1 MMSMSSRNLMIV
13 QSGGPTAVF
22 NASLASI
29 ISEAH
34 LQPSIGKI
42 YGARF
47 GMRGLVS
54 NEIVDLTSLSEQVLD
69 DLRHSPGAALGSS
82 RYTPSESDM
91 DCCIEV
97 LRSRDVGCMIFLG
110 GNGTMAGAQRFRE
123 FCASRSFDLQ
133 VMGSPKTIDNDIS
146 STDRCPG
153 FGSAARYIAQSTIDL
168 AMDIRSLPQPISIFE
183 TLGRDVG
190 WLAAS
195 SLVAKQSAD
204 EAPHLICIPEIP
216 FVQDEFL
223 QRLHEIVQRIG
234 WAVVVVSEGT
244 CHSDGSPVFQQEL
257 SSGGDTPMRP
267 LIGGVAQHLS
277 GVVAKHL
284 GLRCRS
290 EKPGLVGRSSVSY
303 RSHQDVADAEITG
316 RECVRALV
324 DGKTGSMISLRPL
337 GESGSSAFEL
347 VPLEIAAGLRR
358 ALPPQWLA
366 MDGLGVNEQFL
377 RYVKPIVGPLRRYE
391 VPLSSAHRV

>member
-1 MMSMSSRNLMIV
+1 MIAMSSRNLMIV

-29 ISEAH
+29 VSEAH

-47 GMRGLVS
+47 GMRGLVA
-54 NEIVDLTSLSEQVLD
+54 NDLVDLTSLSRQVLD
-69 DLRHSPGAALGSS
+69 DLRRSPGAALGSS

-91 DCCIEV
+91 DRCIGV
-97 LRSRDVGCMIFLG
+97 LRSLDVGCMIFLG

-123 FCASRSFDLQ
+123 FCASHKFDLQ

-153 FGSAARYIAQSTIDL
+153 FGSAARYIAQATIDL
-168 AMDIRSLPQPISIFE
+168 ALDIQSLPQPVSIFE

-190 WLAAS
+190 WLAAAS
-195 SLVAKQSAD
+195 VLAKENAD
-204 EAPHLICIPEIP
+204 DAPHLLCIPEIP

-223 QRLHEIVQRIG
+223 QRLDRIVKRIG

-244 CHSDGSPVFQQEL
+244 CYSDGSPVFQQEL
-257 SSGGDTPMRP
+257 SSGAGTAMRP

-277 GVVAKHL
+277 GMVARHL

-290 EKPGLVGRSSVSY
+290 EKPGLIGRSYASD
-303 RSHQDVADAEITG
+303 RSQQDVADAESTG

-324 DGKTGSMISLRPL
+324 EGKTGFMISLRPL
-337 GESGSSAFEL
+337 VESGGSSFEL
-347 VPLEIAAGLRR
+347 VPLEIAAAGRR
-358 ALPPQWLA
+358 ALPPEWIA
-366 MDGLGVNEQFL
+366 IDGLGVNDHFL
-377 RYVKPIVGPLRRYE
+377 QYLKPIVGPLRRYGT
-391 VPLSSAHRV
+391 PLSATRMA